1 VARDPSV
8 PLSIYAPHSQGS
20 HGAGRGRPP
29 WRWRL
34 PARLPRTAPA
44 LAKLLAA
51 LVAAVVVFHAA
62 SCGVF
67 FCYRFPAS
75 MELQF
80 PSTASAYDDIRDMY
94 RLGGGPRGGGGG
106 GVATTAAA
114 ASRGLVADGDS
125 TPSSAGDADEKPLP
139 PLRIPRVIHQT
150 YKSAK
155 VPEAVRPFMHSWRS
169 ANPGW
174 AVQFYDDEACIQFV
188 SREFPGYLQAYRQL
202 LKDVERSDFFRHAC
216 CGGQCS
222 LHLPLARQYTALP
235 HCDRSLGYKSC
246 PPCACFALCMRLSQQ
261 HGSTIYD
268 VAHPAITSWS
278 NPFIGASMGCAGT
291 W

>member
-1 VARDPSV
+1 MGPTKPRDPLNALQCR
-8 PLSIYAPHSQGS
+8 PLSRMQGG

-34 PARLPRTAPA
+34 PMRIPRTAPA
-44 LAKLLAA
+44 LTKLLAA
-51 LVAAVVVFHAA
+51 LVAVIVMFHAA

-94 RLGGGPRGGGGG
+94 RLSGGPRA
-106 GVATTAAA
+106 VTAA

-125 TPSSAGDADEKPLP
+125 TPSSAGDAGSDPPP

-155 VPEAVRPFMHSWRS
+155 VPEAVRPFMQSWRA
-169 ANPGW
+169 ANDGW
-174 AVQFYDDEACIQFV
+174 AVRFYDDEACIQFV
-188 SREFPGYLQAYRQL
+188 SREFPAYLQAYRQL
-202 LKDVERSDFFRHAC
+202 PKDVERSDFFRRA
-216 CGGQCS
+216 
-222 LHLPLARQYTALP
+222 HLNPLYTL
-235 HCDRSLGYKSC
+235 
-246 PPCACFALCMRLSQQ
+246 
-261 HGSTIYD
+261 D
-268 VAHPAITSWS
+268 VPAS
-278 NPFIGASMGCAGT
+278 AA
-291 W
+291 

>member
-1 VARDPSV
+1 M
-8 PLSIYAPHSQGS
+8 QGG

-34 PARLPRTAPA
+34 PVRLPRTAPA

-94 RLGGGPRGGGGG
+94 RLSGGPRA
-106 GVATTAAA
+106 VVTTTA

-125 TPSSAGDADEKPLP
+125 TPSSAGDADAHPPP

-155 VPEAVRPFMHSWRS
+155 VPEAVRPFMQSWRS
-169 ANPGW
+169 ANEGW
-174 AVQFYDDEACIQFV
+174 AVRFYDDEACIQFV

-202 LKDVERSDFFRHAC
+202 PKDVERSDFFRRGCLSPCTLHTADHSSSAVALWAVDAAEEDAPC
-216 CGGQCS
+216 TGG
-222 LHLPLARQYTALP
+222 
-235 HCDRSLGYKSC
+235 
-246 PPCACFALCMRLSQQ
+246 FLCTFVTTM
-261 HGSTIYD
+261 
-268 VAHPAITSWS
+268 
-278 NPFIGASMGCAGT
+278 CE
-291 W
+291 

>member
-1 VARDPSV
+1 M
-8 PLSIYAPHSQGS
+8 QGG

-34 PARLPRTAPA
+34 PVRLPRTAPA

-67 FCYRFPAS
+67 FCARFPAS

-94 RLGGGPRGGGGG
+94 RLSSGGPRGGGG
-106 GVATTAAA
+106 VVTTA

-125 TPSSAGDADEKPLP
+125 TPSSAGDADDRPLL

-155 VPEAVRPFMHSWRS
+155 VPEAVRPFMQSWRS
-169 ANPGW
+169 ANAGW
-174 AVQFYDDEACIQFV
+174 AVRFYDDEACVQFV

-202 LKDVERSDFFRHAC
+202 PKDVERSDFFRRAWLESTALRL
-216 CGGQCS
+216 CS
-222 LHLPLARQYTALP
+222 ARQRTALLHCAETSTAAALHLVSSTAA
-235 HCDRSLGYKSC
+235 H
-246 PPCACFALCMRLSQQ
+246 AL
-261 HGSTIYD
+261 D
-268 VAHPAITSWS
+268 
-278 NPFIGASMGCAGT
+278 
-291 W
+291 